1 MKKER
6 EDYVWFDTEKIKEIK
21 EQQTYLDCAAT
32 TFPKPNCV
40 YEAMDTVNRCLCV
53 NAGRGSYELARM
65 AMEGIDALRQEVL
78 QIVNATEEKQ
88 VIFTSSATMACNMIL
103 GGIALSERDRV
114 YVSPFL
120 HNAVMRTLWMQ
131 QKKCGCSVEILPT
144 GVNNWEIDLEKTAY
158 VFQDKKPDYVFLS
171 HVCNVTGYRLPIEEI
186 FTLAKEATRGEAKVI
201 IDGAQSFG
209 LVDIDDRKY
218 PYDAVIFAGH
228 KTLHGPF
235 GIAGFIKEKSFFL
248 NPIIAGGTGSDS
260 LNVSMPKELPLA
272 LEPGSPNL
280 PAIAGLYAALQY
292 RKRIGIQKLYEKE
305 KYLTK
310 LLVEGLGQ
318 IDGVT
323 LYVPQDRERH
333 IGIVSFQLEGYRADE
348 VGMILDEDYHI
359 SVRTGY
365 HCAPLVHDI
374 IGSKTVGGTV
384 RASLGW
390 FSTEE
395 DVKKLIK
402 AVEEIS

>member
-6 EDYVWFDTEKIKEIK
+6 EDYVWFDIDKIKEIK

-65 AMEGIDALRQEVL
+65 ATEGIDALRQELL
-78 QIVNATEEKQ
+78 QVVNATEEKQ
-88 VIFTSSATMACNMIL
+88 VIFTPSATMACNMIL

-158 VFQDKKPDYVFLS
+158 VFQDKKPNYVFLS

-186 FTLAKEATRGEAKVI
+186 FTLAKEATGGEAKVI

-209 LVDIDDRKY
+209 LVDMDDRKY
-218 PYDAVIFAGH
+218 PYDAIIFAGH

-235 GIAGFIKEKSFFL
+235 GIAGFLKEKSFL
-248 NPIIAGGTGSDS
+248 LDPVIAGGTGSDS

-280 PAIAGLYAALQY
+280 PAVAGLYAALQY
-292 RKRIGIQKLYEKE
+292 RKQVGIQKLYEKE

-310 LLVEGLGQ
+310 LLVEGLEQ
-318 IDGVT
+318 IEGVT
-323 LYVPQDRERH
+323 LYVPQNRERH

-365 HCAPLVHDI
+365 HCAPLVHDK
-374 IGSKTVGGTV
+374 IGSKTMGGTV

-390 FSTEE
+390 SSTEE
-395 DVKKLIK
+395 DVRKLIK

>member
-310 LLVEGLGQ
+310 LLVEGMGQ

>member
-88 VIFTSSATMACNMIL
+88 VIFTPSATMACNMIL

-209 LVDIDDRKY
+209 LVDMDDRKY

-305 KYLTK
+305 KYLTR